1 MLATFG
7 DLDLALCAVFALAFA
22 MALLF
27 GSALAGGFLDLFDS
41 VLAGASSPSCSGVKD
56 AWDVDFQ
63 MFRLRSFFPLEVTFL
78 GVVFL
83 AFRVLESLPFAL
95 FFPGFLPLFKLLRWL
110 VRKPFCRPGVTAP
123 DGSFAF
129 RVP

>member
-7 DLDLALCAVFALAFA
+7 DLDLALWAGFALAFA

-95 FFPGFLPLFKLLRWL
+95 FFPG
-110 VRKPFCRPGVTAP
+110 AP

>member
-7 DLDLALCAVFALAFA
+7 DLDLALCAGFALAFA

-78 GVVFL
+78 VWSSWPF
-83 AFRVLESLPFAL
+83 ESWIPYPLSCSFQVSFPFSNSCAGL
-95 FFPGFLPLFKLLRWL
+95 CASHSAGQ
-110 VRKPFCRPGVTAP
+110 V
-123 DGSFAF
+123 
-129 RVP
+129 